1 MPHYPVVNLKTGEK
15 QELHMS
21 MTEYTQW
28 RKDNPDYDKDWM
40 AGVGG
45 GGVECVGEWK
55 TRTAN
60 KHPGWKHV
68 LDKAA
73 KLAPQNKSQLY

>member
-1 MPHYPVVNLKTGEK
+1 
-15 QELHMS
+15 MS
-21 MTEYTQW
+21 MTEYSKW
-28 RKDNPDYDKDWM
+28 REENEDWDKDWM
-40 AGVGG
+40 EGVGG

-73 KLAPQNKSQLY
+73 KLAPHNRSELY

>member
-1 MPHYPVVNLKTGEK
+1 MPTYPVKNLTTGETK
-15 QELHMS
+15 ELS
-21 MTEYTQW
+21 MTMQEYMKW
-28 RKDNPDYDKDWM
+28 KEENPEWDKNWQ
-40 AGVGG
+40 AGIGG

-73 KLAPQNKSQLY
+73 KLAPQNRSELY